1 MYSLSLPLDPV
12 PASRP
17 RVTRWGVY
25 YGKRYTEFRRRG
37 EEILAAL
44 DWSPALLDLLPLRGR
59 LALHVVFNVVKPKTS
74 KLQSPIG
81 DLDNYLKTLDLLNG
95 VLWKDDRQIEI
106 IHTCKRFAEVGSIE
120 INIGSIDDKDISEF
134 CESRT
139 LSELRKQGQSS
150 EV

>member
-37 EEILAAL
+37 TEILAAL

-59 LALHVVFNVVKPKTS
+59 LAIHVVFNVVRPRTS
-74 KLQSPIG
+74 KLHSPIG
-81 DLDNYLKTLDLLNG
+81 DLDNYLKTLDILNG
-95 VLWKDDRQIEI
+95 VLWSDDKQIEI
-106 IHTCKRFAEVGSIE
+106 TLACKRFAEVGSIE
-120 INIGSIDDKDISEF
+120 IGIESINDNDISGF
-134 CESRT
+134 CESRS
-139 LSELRKQGQSS
+139 LSQMWEQG
-150 EV
+150 